1 MENNV
6 SRSGAI
12 SDIESYFD
20 DGAFR
25 ADLARRVAIRT
36 ESPIPERRP
45 ELYRYLTEEMSPYLK
60 DMGFTSE
67 VFDNPR
73 EDGGPFL
80 VARHHESDGLPTVM
94 TYGHGDVVRG
104 YDDQWRDG
112 LNPWL
117 ITEEGERWYGRGT
130 ADNKGQHTINL
141 AAMKAVLKE
150 RGQLGFNVV
159 ALIETGEECG
169 SPGLNEFCS
178 SHKEL
183 FEADVFIASDGPRLQ
198 PDQPTIFMGSRG
210 VFNFT
215 MTLNLRD
222 GGHHSG
228 NWGGLLA
235 NPGVIL
241 SHALAT
247 IVDAK
252 GQVLVDGWKAAP
264 MTNAVRQ
271 ALAKLN
277 VGGGDGGP
285 EIDPSWGEPG
295 LTAEEKV
302 FGSNT
307 FEILAFE
314 TGNPRNPV
322 NAVPPRAVAHG
333 HIRFVAGSDPKN
345 FLPALRNHLD
355 ERGFEMIELEI
366 EQDIMYA
373 TRLDPDH
380 PWARWAVKSIEATA
394 MRDVAVLP
402 NLGGSLPNDVF
413 AEVLGLP
420 TIWVPHSYAGCSQHA
435 PNEHVLAPVCRDALR
450 IMTGLWWDLGAGD
463 TPALRRIS

>member
-1 MENNV
+1 M
-6 SRSGAI
+6 SRSDAI

-20 DGAFR
+20 DGAFM

-45 ELYRYLTEEMSPYLK
+45 ELYRYLTEEMSPYLE

-67 VFDNPR
+67 VFDNPH

-80 VARHHESDGLPTVM
+80 VARYHESDGLPTVM

-252 GQVLVDGWKAAP
+252 GQILVDGWKAAP

-373 TRLDPDH
+373 TRLDPNH

-463 TPALRRIS
+463 TPALGRTS